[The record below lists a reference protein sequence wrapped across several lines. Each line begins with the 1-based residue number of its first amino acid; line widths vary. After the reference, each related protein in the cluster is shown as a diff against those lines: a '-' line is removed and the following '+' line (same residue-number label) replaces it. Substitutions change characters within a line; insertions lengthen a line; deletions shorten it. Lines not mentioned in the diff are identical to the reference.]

1 MKGHLSEAWW
11 VLPMCISPDWPKVYL
26 SFLSFFSP
34 SQSMEK
40 LSSMKPVPSAKKVGD
55 WCSMGLIRVK
65 DVDSQNKSMV
75 PGSPLHLWSKPNQLQ
90 PNPWD
95 SSPDKNWGW
104 QVWAS
109 PGLENFPKD
118 WISEGTGRICFLFP
132 RVLGSLESKQFWV
145 LPESMGSCSQWTGE
159 VWSHPESPLVW

>member
-1 MKGHLSEAWW
+1 MHNKYNAFLKPSPHHPGPWKNR
-11 VLPMCISPDWPKVYL
+11 LPWNQSLVPK
-26 SFLSFFSP
+26 
-34 SQSMEK
+34 K
-40 LSSMKPVPSAKKVGD
+40 LETDAL
-55 WCSMGLIRVK
+55 W
-65 DVDSQNKSMV
+65 DSQEWKMWTHKIMKSMV

-145 LPESMGSCSQWTGE
+145 LPESMGSCSQWTVE